1 MAEIFL
7 YNSPD
12 VANLIKKYAK
22 HQKIPL
28 KSLLEDCGLGSNTFS
43 HMLHGR
49 SIAFDSLA
57 KIADYLDCS
66 VDYLLG
72 RAAAPASFYG
82 DGFTAH
88 DKILVEAYKKQ
99 QPALRQAVDKILG
112 IEAEEYNFSGSDLS
126 RARVAA
132 FGGAPQSGPKIDYSA
147 LSKALS
153 EDNKE

>member
-1 MAEIFL
+1 M
-7 YNSPD
+7 YNSSTID
-12 VANLIKKYAK
+12 ERIKAVAKRKK
-22 HQKIPL
+22 ISL
-28 KSLLEDCGLGSNTFS
+28 KTLLADTGLGFNTMSNMKTS
-43 HMLHGR
+43 MPK
-49 SIAFDSLA
+49 SDNLA

-132 FGGAPQSGPKIDYSA
+132 FGGAPQSDPKIDYSA

>member
-1 MAEIFL
+1 MYISQEVAER
-7 YNSPD
+7 
-12 VANLIKKYAK
+12 IKST
-22 HQKIPL
+22 L
-28 KSLLEDCGLGSNTFS
+28 KSRNKSTKSMLADLNMGINTISELSKGKQLSYLSF
-43 HMLHGR
+43 
-49 SIAFDSLA
+49 A

-72 RAAAPASFYG
+72 RAASAASFYG

-88 DKILVEAYKKQ
+88 DKALVDAYKKQ

-132 FGGAPQSGPKIDYSA
+132 FGGAPQSDPKIDYSA

>member
-1 MAEIFL
+1 MSNLFWSQF
-7 YNSPD
+7 YNLCIQKGTKPNP
-12 VANLIKKYAK
+12 VAKAL
-22 HQKIPL
+22 
-28 KSLLEDCGLGSNTFS
+28 
-43 HMLHGR
+43 
-49 SIAFDSLA
+49 SISSGVVTKWKNEGALPNGDNLA

-88 DKILVEAYKKQ
+88 DKTLVEAYKKQ

-132 FGGAPQSGPKIDYSA
+132 FGGAPQSDPKIDYSA

>member
-1 MAEIFL
+1 MLADLNMGI
-7 YNSPD
+7 
-12 VANLIKKYAK
+12 
-22 HQKIPL
+22 
-28 KSLLEDCGLGSNTFS
+28 NTISELSKGKQLSYLSF
-43 HMLHGR
+43 
-49 SIAFDSLA
+49 A

-72 RAAAPASFYG
+72 RADTPASFYG

-88 DKILVEAYKKQ
+88 DKTLVEAYKKQ

-132 FGGAPQSGPKIDYSA
+132 FGGAPQPDPKIDYSA

-153 EDNKE
+153 EDSKE

>member
-1 MAEIFL
+1 LSNLFWSQF
-7 YNSPD
+7 YNLCIQKGTKPNP
-12 VANLIKKYAK
+12 VAKAL
-22 HQKIPL
+22 
-28 KSLLEDCGLGSNTFS
+28 
-43 HMLHGR
+43 
-49 SIAFDSLA
+49 SISSGVVTKWKNEGALPNGDNLA

-72 RAAAPASFYG
+72 RADTPASFYG

-88 DKILVEAYKKQ
+88 DKTLVEAYKKQ

-132 FGGAPQSGPKIDYSA
+132 FGGAPQSDPKIDYSA

>member
-1 MAEIFL
+1 MYISQEVAER
-7 YNSPD
+7 
-12 VANLIKKYAK
+12 IKST
-22 HQKIPL
+22 L
-28 KSLLEDCGLGSNTFS
+28 KSRNKSTKSMLADLNMGINTISELSKGKQLSYLSF
-43 HMLHGR
+43 
-49 SIAFDSLA
+49 A

-72 RAAAPASFYG
+72 RADTPASFYG

-88 DKILVEAYKKQ
+88 DKTLVEAYKKQ

-112 IEAEEYNFSGSDLS
+112 IEAEEYNFSESYLS

-132 FGGAPQSGPKIDYSA
+132 FGGAPQSDPKIDYSA

>member
-1 MAEIFL
+1 MSNLFWSQF
-7 YNSPD
+7 YNLCIQKGTKPNP
-12 VANLIKKYAK
+12 VAKAL
-22 HQKIPL
+22 
-28 KSLLEDCGLGSNTFS
+28 
-43 HMLHGR
+43 
-49 SIAFDSLA
+49 SISSGVVTKWKNEGALPNGDNLA

-88 DKILVEAYKKQ
+88 DKTLVEAYKKQ

-126 RARVAA
+126 RTHVAA
-132 FGGAPQSGPKIDYSA
+132 FGGAPQSDPKIDYSA

>member
-28 KSLLEDCGLGSNTFS
+28 KSILEDCGLGSNTFS
-43 HMLHGR
+43 HMLLGR

-72 RAAAPASFYG
+72 RAAAPAYFYG

-88 DKILVEAYKKQ
+88 DKALVDAYKKQ

-132 FGGAPQSGPKIDYSA
+132 FGGAPQSDPKIDYSA

>member
-1 MAEIFL
+1 MNDEFL
-7 YNSPD
+7 YNSPN
-12 VANLIKKYAK
+12 VANLIKEYAK
-22 HQKIPL
+22 LQKISL
-28 KSLLEDCGLGSNTFS
+28 KSMLENCGLGSNTFS

-72 RAAAPASFYG
+72 RADTPASFYG

-88 DKILVEAYKKQ
+88 DKALVDAYKKQ
-99 QPALRQAVDKILG
+99 PDIRPAVDKLLG
-112 IEAEEYNFSGSDLS
+112 LTGKPAYDFSGMDLS
-126 RARVAA
+126 GAAIAA
-132 FGGAPQSGPKIDYSA
+132 FGGAPQSDPKIDYSA

>member
-1 MAEIFL
+1 MSNLFWSQF
-7 YNSPD
+7 YNLCIQKGTKPNP
-12 VANLIKKYAK
+12 VAKALNISSGVVTKWKNEGAL
-22 HQKIPL
+22 PNG
-28 KSLLEDCGLGSNTFS
+28 DN
-43 HMLHGR
+43 
-49 SIAFDSLA
+49 LA

-88 DKILVEAYKKQ
+88 DKTLVEAYKKQ

-132 FGGAPQSGPKIDYSA
+132 FGGAPQSDPKIDYSA

>member
-72 RAAAPASFYG
+72 RADDPSATYG
-82 DGFTAH
+82 DGFTPH
-88 DKILVEAYKKQ
+88 DKTLVEAYKKQ

-132 FGGAPQSGPKIDYSA
+132 FGGAPQSDPKIDYSA

>member
-1 MAEIFL
+1 MSNLFWSQF
-7 YNSPD
+7 YNLCIQKGTKPNP
-12 VANLIKKYAK
+12 VAKAL
-22 HQKIPL
+22 
-28 KSLLEDCGLGSNTFS
+28 
-43 HMLHGR
+43 
-49 SIAFDSLA
+49 SISSGVVTKWKNEGALPNGDNLA

-72 RAAAPASFYG
+72 RADTPASFYG

-88 DKILVEAYKKQ
+88 DKTLVEAYKKQ

-132 FGGAPQSGPKIDYSA
+132 FGGTTSADDSADYSA
-147 LSKALS
+147 ISELLS
-153 EDNKE
+153 NKDKEL

>member
-1 MAEIFL
+1 MLADLNMGI
-7 YNSPD
+7 
-12 VANLIKKYAK
+12 
-22 HQKIPL
+22 
-28 KSLLEDCGLGSNTFS
+28 NTISELSKGKQLSYLSF
-43 HMLHGR
+43 
-49 SIAFDSLA
+49 A

-82 DGFTAH
+82 DGFTPH
-88 DKILVEAYKKQ
+88 DKTLVEAYKKQ

-112 IEAEEYNFSGSDLS
+112 IDSGEYTFASADLS
-126 RARVAA
+126 HPRVAA
-132 FGGAPQSGPKIDYSA
+132 FGGASQPGSKIDYSA

>member
-1 MAEIFL
+1 MYISQEVAER
-7 YNSPD
+7 
-12 VANLIKKYAK
+12 IKST
-22 HQKIPL
+22 L
-28 KSLLEDCGLGSNTFS
+28 KSRNKSTKSMLADLNMGINTISELSKGKQLSYLSF
-43 HMLHGR
+43 
-49 SIAFDSLA
+49 A

-72 RAAAPASFYG
+72 RADTPASFYG

-132 FGGAPQSGPKIDYSA
+132 FGGAPQSDPKIDYSA

>member
-1 MAEIFL
+1 MYISQEVAER
-7 YNSPD
+7 
-12 VANLIKKYAK
+12 IKST
-22 HQKIPL
+22 L
-28 KSLLEDCGLGSNTFS
+28 KSRNKSTKSMLADLNMGINTISELSKGKQLSYLSF
-43 HMLHGR
+43 
-49 SIAFDSLA
+49 A

-88 DKILVEAYKKQ
+88 DKTLVEAYKKQ

-126 RARVAA
+126 RTHVAA
-132 FGGAPQSGPKIDYSA
+132 FGGAPQSDPKIDYSA

>member
-1 MAEIFL
+1 MSNLFWSQF
-7 YNSPD
+7 YNLCIQKGTKPNP
-12 VANLIKKYAK
+12 VAKALNISSGVVTKWKNEGAL
-22 HQKIPL
+22 PNG
-28 KSLLEDCGLGSNTFS
+28 DN
-43 HMLHGR
+43 
-49 SIAFDSLA
+49 LA

-88 DKILVEAYKKQ
+88 DKTLVEAYKKQ

-126 RARVAA
+126 RTHVAA
-132 FGGAPQSGPKIDYSA
+132 FGGAPQSDPKIDYSA

>member
-1 MAEIFL
+1 MYISQEVAER
-7 YNSPD
+7 
-12 VANLIKKYAK
+12 IKST
-22 HQKIPL
+22 L
-28 KSLLEDCGLGSNTFS
+28 KSRNKSTKSMLADLNMGINTISELSKGKQLSYLSF
-43 HMLHGR
+43 
-49 SIAFDSLA
+49 A

-88 DKILVEAYKKQ
+88 DKTLVEAYKKQ

-132 FGGAPQSGPKIDYSA
+132 FGGAPQSDPKIDYSA

>member
-88 DKILVEAYKKQ
+88 DKTLVEAYKKQ

-132 FGGAPQSGPKIDYSA
+132 FGGAPQSDPKIDYSA

>member
-1 MAEIFL
+1 MLADLNMGI
-7 YNSPD
+7 
-12 VANLIKKYAK
+12 
-22 HQKIPL
+22 
-28 KSLLEDCGLGSNTFS
+28 NTISELSKGKQLSYLSF
-43 HMLHGR
+43 
-49 SIAFDSLA
+49 A

-88 DKILVEAYKKQ
+88 DKTLVEAYKKQ

-132 FGGAPQSGPKIDYSA
+132 FGGAPQSDPKIDYSA

>member
-1 MAEIFL
+1 MSNLFWSQF
-7 YNSPD
+7 YNLCIQKGTKPNP
-12 VANLIKKYAK
+12 VAKAL
-22 HQKIPL
+22 
-28 KSLLEDCGLGSNTFS
+28 
-43 HMLHGR
+43 
-49 SIAFDSLA
+49 SISSGVVTKWKNEGALPNGDNLA

-72 RAAAPASFYG
+72 RADTPASFYG

-88 DKILVEAYKKQ
+88 DKTLVEAYKKQ

-126 RARVAA
+126 RTHVAA
-132 FGGAPQSGPKIDYSA
+132 FGGAPQSDPKIDYSA

>member
-1 MAEIFL
+1 MSNLFWSQF
-7 YNSPD
+7 YNLCIQKGTKPNP
-12 VANLIKKYAK
+12 VAKAL
-22 HQKIPL
+22 
-28 KSLLEDCGLGSNTFS
+28 
-43 HMLHGR
+43 
-49 SIAFDSLA
+49 SISSGVVTKWKNEGALPNGDNLA

-72 RAAAPASFYG
+72 RADTPASFYG

-88 DKILVEAYKKQ
+88 DKTLVEAYKKQ

-132 FGGAPQSGPKIDYSA
+132 FGGAPQSDPKIDYSA

>member
-1 MAEIFL
+1 MSNLFWSQF
-7 YNSPD
+7 YNLCIQKGTKPNP
-12 VANLIKKYAK
+12 VAKALNISSGVVTKWKNEGAL
-22 HQKIPL
+22 PNG
-28 KSLLEDCGLGSNTFS
+28 DN
-43 HMLHGR
+43 
-49 SIAFDSLA
+49 LA

-88 DKILVEAYKKQ
+88 DKTLVEAYKKQ

-126 RARVAA
+126 RTHVAA

>member
-1 MAEIFL
+1 M
-7 YNSPD
+7 YNSSTIAERIKA
-12 VANLIKKYAK
+12 VAKRKK
-22 HQKIPL
+22 ISL
-28 KSLLEDCGLGSNTFS
+28 KTLLADTGLGFNTMSNMKTS
-43 HMLHGR
+43 MPK
-49 SIAFDSLA
+49 SDNLA

-132 FGGAPQSGPKIDYSA
+132 FGGAPQSDPKIDYSA

>member
-1 MAEIFL
+1 MSNLFWSQF
-7 YNSPD
+7 YNLCIQKGTKPNP
-12 VANLIKKYAK
+12 VAKALNISSGVVTKWKNEGAL
-22 HQKIPL
+22 PNG
-28 KSLLEDCGLGSNTFS
+28 DN
-43 HMLHGR
+43 
-49 SIAFDSLA
+49 LA

-88 DKILVEAYKKQ
+88 DKTLVEAYKKQ

-112 IEAEEYNFSGSDLS
+112 IEAEEYNFSESYLS

-132 FGGAPQSGPKIDYSA
+132 FGGAPQSDPKIDYSA